1 MQYRQPQYSQPPV
14 YQSQPVQNVRR
25 RKRRRPIVLPVLIS
39 IIAVL
44 LLAVGIGFA
53 CDYLYTEYEKRTH
66 PLEYTSIV
74 QRASAEFGVPE
85 YVIYAVIKTESSFRA
100 DAVSYRGA
108 VGLMQIMPETFMW
121 IADLKDADVQESEIF
136 NPLVNMDYG
145 CYYLRYLTDHY
156 EDLYTACAAYNAGG
170 IVQSWLSDP
179 QYSTD
184 GVTLYSI
191 PYEETSQYVDKIRH
205 AEEMYEKLYFSETQP

>member
-1 MQYRQPQYSQPPV
+1 MSNTTRKT
-14 YQSQPVQNVRR
+14 R
-25 RKRRRPIVLPVLIS
+25 RKKKKSCGCSGVLVTALIF
-39 IIAVL
+39 I
-44 LLAVGIGFA
+44 LLACLLIFTDVFSVLRQKIEMQ
-53 CDYLYTEYEKRTH
+53 LYPLNYREYIMKASEEYD
-66 PLEYTSIV
+66 LEP
-74 QRASAEFGVPE
+74 EF
-85 YVIYAVIKTESSFRA
+85 ICAVIHTESNFKS
-100 DAVSYRGA
+100 DAKSPAGA
-108 VGLMQIMPETFMW
+108 CGLMQIMPETFMW